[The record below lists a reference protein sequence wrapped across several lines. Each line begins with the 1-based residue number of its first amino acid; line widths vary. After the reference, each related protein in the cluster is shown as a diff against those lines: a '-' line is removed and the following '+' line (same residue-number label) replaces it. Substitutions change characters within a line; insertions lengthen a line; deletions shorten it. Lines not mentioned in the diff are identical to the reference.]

1 MDTISKHSHSKETIG
16 KKITFD
22 VFMAIARVC
31 ILVVEEATLK

>member
-22 VFMAIARVC
+22 VPVLMAIARVG
-31 ILVVEEATLK
+31 IS